1 MSQTLD
7 TSSPDINETPDN
19 TSLKRLGLLASIS
32 SLGYVFWIVG
42 GMELIERVAYYGV
55 KTVAGLYATDP
66 VSKGGLG
73 VTMTEFGTILMAWA
87 LTQSFVPVFI
97 GGLADRIGYKETIAL
112 STITKIFGYLL
123 MAFFPTYWGFMAG
136 AIVLALGTGIFKPGI
151 QGTLVKSTNAK
162 NSTMAWGVFYQM
174 VNIGG
179 WIGPLIAAQ
188 LRILDWQNVFF
199 ACSAIISLNF
209 VLLLMYKEPG
219 KEERLAAKAK
229 EKADGV
235 EQSSLWR
242 ASLKEFAQPHLIYYT
257 VIFSGFWFMFMALF
271 DVLPVHIRDWVDT
284 STIVTAL
291 FGDGGTDSIA
301 WRSALGIDG
310 EGMNILP
317 EGMMNLNFGMIML
330 TCFIFSLLAQRL
342 GTMRSL
348 VVGTLLCSGAL
359 FIIGGVNSAWFLLL
373 AIFTFSVGE
382 MLSSPTS
389 YKLIANIAPDDKKAM
404 YLGFKDLPLGIGWV
418 AESYFGPMLYD
429 KYAAKETLAKSLL
442 QQDYGLSQSAINNIP
457 QGEYFANLVAV
468 SGQSAQQMTSVLY
481 QANNIGLV
489 WFVMGMVGVLSTIG
503 LVIYG
508 RWLISTRSS
517 LDSQQKAVVD

>member
-1 MSQTLD
+1 MSQNLD
-7 TSSPDINETPDN
+7 NYAPTSGDN

-32 SLGYVFWIVG
+32 SLSYIFWIVG

-112 STITKIFGYLL
+112 STITKIAGYLL
-123 MAFFPTYWGFMAG
+123 MAFFPSYWGFMAG

-151 QGTLVKSTNAK
+151 QGTLVKSTNAR
-162 NSTMAWGVFYQM
+162 NSTMAWGVFYQV

-199 ACSAIISLNF
+199 ACSAIISINF
-209 VLLLMYKEPG
+209 VLLLTYKEPG
-219 KEERLAAKAK
+219 KAERVAKIVQ
-229 EKADGV
+229 EKADGI
-235 EQSSLWR
+235 EQLSLWR
-242 ASLKEFAQPHLIYYT
+242 ASIKEFAQPHLIYYT
-257 VIFSGFWFMFMALF
+257 LIFSGFWFMFMALF
-271 DVLPVHIRDWVDT
+271 DVLPVHIRDWIDT
-284 STIVTAL
+284 STIVTTL

-301 WRSALGIDG
+301 WRSALGLDAQ
-310 EGMNILP
+310 GMNILP

-330 TCFIFSLLAQRL
+330 TCFIFAMLAQRL

-348 VVGTLLCSGAL
+348 MVGTLFCSGAL

-373 AIFTFSVGE
+373 AIFTFSIGE

-418 AESYFGPMLYD
+418 AESYVGPMLYD
-429 KYAAKETLAKSLL
+429 KYAAKETLAKTML
-442 QQDYGLSQSAINNIP
+442 QNDYSFGEQALENIP
-457 QGEYFANLVAV
+457 QGEYFTHLVTA
-468 SGQSAQQMTSVLY
+468 SGQSAQQMTQLLY

-503 LVIYG
+503 LVLYG
-508 RWLISTRSS
+508 RWIISARSS
-517 LDSQQKAVVD
+517 LTAQQKALVD